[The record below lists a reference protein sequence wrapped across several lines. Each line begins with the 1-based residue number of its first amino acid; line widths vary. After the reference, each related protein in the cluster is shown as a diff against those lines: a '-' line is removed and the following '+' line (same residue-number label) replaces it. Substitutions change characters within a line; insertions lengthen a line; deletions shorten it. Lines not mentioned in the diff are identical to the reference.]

1 MHMHFDRRAGPW
13 LSLSMSDSCKEETDS
28 TGGGG
33 PGKHLVDK
41 LLNIDFAVPVVQWV
55 HRARVQASHDAQ

>member
-1 MHMHFDRRAGPW
+1 
-13 LSLSMSDSCKEETDS
+13 MSDSCKEETDS